1 MITTAQIKLLRTACS
16 RLGFGEEEY
25 RALLLQYGCKSAK
38 ELDQEKLEKVMANL
52 KKLGFRSEDKRPKGY
67 DVGVLTSNATTAQLR
82 MIEGLWME
90 KAKVKTREALSKFA
104 KRITGIDKI
113 EWLETYHIR
122 KLKKAIE
129 AL

>member
-1 MITTAQIKLLRTACS
+1 MITGPQIKLLRTACS

-25 RALLLQYGCKSAK
+25 RNLLLQFGCKSAK
-38 ELDQEKLEKVMANL
+38 DLDQKKFEAVMESL
-52 KKLGFRSEDKRPKGY
+52 KKLGFQNSDLRP
-67 DVGVLTSNATTAQLR
+67 VGDDSGFGSHATTAQLR

-90 KAKVKTREALSKFA
+90 KARVKTREALSAFA
-104 KRITGIDKI
+104 KRITGVDKV
-113 EWLETYHIR
+113 EWLTVYHVR